1 MYRFQKLKHNDLVF
15 SERLLNDIS
24 QRDESL
30 QRKAK
35 SYVDDQ
41 ATLLVNSYTKAS
53 KGTLNAH
60 TRHAP
65 T

>member
-30 QRKAK
+30 QRNVK
-35 SYVDDQ
+35 SHVDDQ
-41 ATLLVNSYTKAS
+41 ATLLVNSYTKHQ
-53 KGTLNAH
+53 KVH
-60 TRHAP
+60 
-65 T
+65 